1 MMTPEKRLLTEIQ
14 AFCAR
19 SGMAETTF
27 GEKAVR
33 QWRLVAHLRAGKTI
47 TLSTAERVR
56 EFIASNSNKTQ
67 IRGRA
72 RRRTEKCHA

>member
-1 MMTPEKRLLTEIQ
+1 MITPEKKLLSEIQ

-27 GEKAVR
+27 GQRAVH
-33 QWRLVAHLRAGKTI
+33 QWRLVDHLKTGRTV

-56 EFIASNSNKTQ
+56 EFIASNSRTRIK
-67 IRGRA
+67 GRT
-72 RRRTEKCHA
+72 RRREKCHA